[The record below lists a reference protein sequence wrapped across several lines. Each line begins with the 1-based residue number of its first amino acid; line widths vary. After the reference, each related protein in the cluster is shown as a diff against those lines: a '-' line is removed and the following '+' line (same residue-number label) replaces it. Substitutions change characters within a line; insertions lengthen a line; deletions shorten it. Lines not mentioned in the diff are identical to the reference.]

1 MRLKEEITETI
12 NHIFSIISNEEKQ
25 ESRGLLSGK
34 GGVCLFYA
42 EFYKQLNDATAL
54 HELDSSLSDILE
66 NLSDIQYYT
75 FCDGLAGIIWLC
87 TFLEEQDLF
96 AESLKDLFVGH
107 KTAIRECASA
117 DLKQNNWDFLHGTS
131 GSLLCL
137 KEDNSFHHAFISHFY
152 TLKGSFIDSFLYP
165 RQTNLGVAHGIAGL
179 LALLNY
185 IRNWSSNEIDTNIL
199 SNRIIDVYLN
209 NHHDFMKDGYYFDS
223 FLGMNTKSRLAWCYG
238 DLSLAW
244 ILYKSALIR
253 NDKQL
258 MDFSLEIAIST
269 TQRRAIDDTFLKDSC
284 VCHGSSGLM
293 LLYKKF
299 YLHTKI
305 DSFLES
311 SNYWANWTLKQLK
324 EKDYLFYDR
333 YQDSWKQDYSLLN
346 GLSGVGLA
354 LLSYISEE
362 ERAWDECLLLN

>member
-1 MRLKEEITETI
+1 MKLKDEIAETI
-12 NHIFSIISNEEKQ
+12 NHIFYIISKRGNQKSQ
-25 ESRGLLSGK
+25 GLLSGE

-42 EFYKQLNDATAL
+42 ELYKQLNDTIAL
-54 HELDSSLSDILE
+54 NKLDSSLSGILE
-66 NLSDIQYYT
+66 NLSTIHYYT

-96 AESLKDLFVGH
+96 AEPINGLFAEH
-107 KTAIRECASA
+107 KNAIRECAIA

-131 GSLLCL
+131 GTLLCL
-137 KEDNSFHHAFISHFY
+137 KEDYSFHHAFISHFFA
-152 TLKGSFIDSFLYP
+152 LKDSIIDSFLYP
-165 RQTNLGVAHGIAGL
+165 RQTNLGVAHGIGGL
-179 LALLNY
+179 LALLNH
-185 IRNWSSNEIDTNIL
+185 ISRWSSNEIDTNML
-199 SNRIIDVYLN
+199 SNQIIDVYLN
-209 NHHDFMKDGYYFDS
+209 NYHDFKKDGYYFDS

-244 ILYKSALIR
+244 VLFKSAIIS
-253 NDKQL
+253 NNKQL
-258 MDFSLEIAIST
+258 IDFSLEIAVNS
-269 TQRRAIDDTFLKDSC
+269 TQRKSIDDTFLKDSC

-299 YLHTKI
+299 YLYTKI

-311 SNYWANWTLKQLK
+311 SNYWANWTLNQLK

-354 LLSYISEE
+354 LLSYISDE